1 MVDEKTN
8 DTIIVNYG
16 ERDISGAFKWIAA
29 LYLCEF
35 IRAISFSIMFA
46 ISIRTGIRCV
56 NAMNGIIYHKIMTRI
71 SRNLY
76 GCNTKTTTTTMM
88 NIQPNNLFAND
99 LWKVFQMIYMAPLMI
114 GSPIII
120 IVTIIYT
127 YLLIGT
133 SAFYG
138 IGLFIIIFVLQ
149 FAIIKRQTILRNR
162 IMKQTDYRLS
172 LVNQIVK
179 FIRAIKFYAWE
190 EPFKNEIE
198 HCRTAECSIIRRYQY
213 LQCLSTSLALLAP
226 MLITIINILVHTWLG
241 NDLTVSTV
249 STEFSYSSSWCAII
263 TKLFS

>member
-1 MVDEKTN
+1 MLLFIYLFFFSLRKTFFVKKLLEELEAITNVGTIDVKMVDEKTN

-56 NAMNGIIYHKIMTRI
+56 NAMNGIIYHKIMTRL

-198 HCRTAECSIIRRYQY
+198 R
-213 LQCLSTSLALLAP
+213 
-226 MLITIINILVHTWLG
+226 
-241 NDLTVSTV
+241 
-249 STEFSYSSSWCAII
+249 
-263 TKLFS
+263 K

>member
-1 MVDEKTN
+1 MFGYRLSKFGMFFFVFHYFLAVKYMSFFVVVYFFSLRKTFFVKKLLEELEAITNVGTIDVKMVDEKTN

-198 HCRTAECSIIRRYQY
+198 RR
-213 LQCLSTSLALLAP
+213 
-226 MLITIINILVHTWLG
+226 
-241 NDLTVSTV
+241 
-249 STEFSYSSSWCAII
+249 
-263 TKLFS
+263 